1 MSDITDAGDG
11 AQFAI
16 EPIDIQEEMERSFLD
31 YAMSVIVSRALPDV
45 RDGLKPVHRRILW
58 AMDELNANPDRPTMK
73 SARVTGEVMGKYHP
87 HGDAAIYDSLV
98 RMAQDF
104 SLRHRL
110 IEPQGNFGYT
120 PDDSPA
126 APRYTE
132 CRLDPLALR
141 LLADIG
147 ENTVDFV
154 DNYSGE
160 FSEPEVLPAR
170 FPNLLVNGSQGI
182 AVGMAT
188 NIPPHNMG
196 EVIDATLHLID
207 NPDAEPG
214 DLMQFVKGPDF
225 PTGGL
230 IMGRSGIADAY
241 RTGKGSIKMRAKA
254 EIVEGKTN
262 DSIVVTELPYQ
273 VSPNSVFAKI
283 KELLAAKELDGISDI
298 NDYSS
303 KGETRIEIKL
313 KRDAPAL
320 VVLNNLYK
328 RTPLQTSFGMN
339 AVALVDGVPRT
350 LNLRELLVPYIK
362 HQVEVITRRSQH
374 RLDKAL
380 ARAHIVEG
388 LIKALDLIDE
398 IIAAI
403 RASEDRPDALQS
415 LMVAPF
421 EFTELQAGH
430 ILDMQLGRLTRLG
443 RARLEEELADL
454 RETIAELEAIL
465 NDDGRLR
472 EVIKE
477 QLNEVKDEVADPRRS
492 ELMHDPGEIDIE
504 DLIDDEDLVF
514 TMSAGGYVK
523 TMSIDEF
530 RTQSRGGR
538 GVAGANLKD
547 DDYVV
552 NMIHTTAH
560 AYLLFFSNRGK
571 VYRLKAHQIPMTS
584 RTARGTAIV
593 NLLQLQ
599 PEEKI
604 QAIIDTRDYETN
616 RYLFFATKLGRV
628 KKTQFTAYDSNL
640 KAGLI
645 AIKLND
651 DDELMDVIPLN
662 EGQDVFLVSQN
673 GQTIRFDEDA
683 VRPMGRTA
691 AGVRGMK
698 FREGDELVACARA
711 QPDTRLLIITSEGYG
726 KQSDLDQY
734 PIKGRGGLGVRG
746 IRVNEKKGQVVAAF
760 MVAEGEEIMLIG
772 DGGTLIRTAVNAIST
787 QGRDASGV
795 RVMNVNDGHRV
806 AAVARVLASDGDLDD
821 DDDGANDEP
830 HEATLDTDLTNAI
843 PTDSSETAPSEEE

>member
-1 MSDITDAGDG
+1 MSDTTGSGDG
-11 AQFAI
+11 PQFAV

-58 AMDELNANPDRPTMK
+58 GMNELNANPDRPTMK
-73 SARVTGEVMGKYHP
+73 SARITGEVMGKYHP
-87 HGDAAIYDSLV
+87 HGDSAIYDALV

-104 SLRHRL
+104 SMRHRL
-110 IEPQGNFGYT
+110 IEPQGNFGY
-120 PDDSPA
+120 PDYAPA
-126 APRYTE
+126 AARYTE

-147 ENTVDFV
+147 EDTVDFN

-188 NIPPHNMG
+188 NIPPHNLG

-214 DLMQFVKGPDF
+214 DLMAFVKGPDF

-241 RTGKGSIKMRAKA
+241 RTGKGSIKMRATA

-262 DSIVVTELPYQ
+262 DTIVVTELPYQ
-273 VSPNSVFAKI
+273 VTPNQVIVKI
-283 KELLAAKELDGISDI
+283 KELIAAKELDGISGID
-298 NDYSS
+298 DFSS
-303 KGETRIEIKL
+303 EGKTRIEIKL
-313 KRDAPAL
+313 KRDAPSL
-320 VVLNNLYK
+320 VVLNNLFK

-339 AVALVDGVPRT
+339 AVALVDGVPRL
-350 LNLRELLVPYIK
+350 LNLRELLVPYIE
-362 HQVEVITRRSQH
+362 HQVEVITRRSQF
-374 RLDKAL
+374 RLDKAK

-403 RASEDRPDALQS
+403 RASEDRPAALAALQ
-415 LMVAPF
+415 AKPF
-421 EFTELQAGH
+421 EFSELQAGH

-443 RARLEEELADL
+443 RANLEGELTEL
-454 RETIAELEAIL
+454 RATITELEKIL
-465 NDDGRLR
+465 NDEARLR
-472 EVIKE
+472 EVMKE
-477 QLNEVKDEVADPRRS
+477 QLLEVKEEEADERRS

-514 TMSAGGYVK
+514 TMSSGGYVK
-523 TMSIDEF
+523 TMAIDEF
-530 RTQSRGGR
+530 RLQSRGGR
-538 GVAGANLKD
+538 GVAGANLKE

-552 NMIHTTAH
+552 NMIQTTAH

-584 RTARGTAIV
+584 RTARGTALP

-604 QAIIDTRDYETN
+604 LAIIDTRDYETN

-628 KKTQFTAYDSNL
+628 KKTLFNVYDSNL

-651 DDELMDVIPLN
+651 GDELVDVIPLN
-662 EGQDVFLVSQN
+662 EGQDVFLVSKN
-673 GQTIRFDEDA
+673 GQTIRFDESA
-683 VRPMGRTA
+683 VRAMGRTA

-698 FREGDELVACARA
+698 FREGDQLVACARE
-711 QPDTRLLIITSEGYG
+711 QVDTNLLIITSEGYG
-726 KQSDLDQY
+726 KQSELDQY
-734 PIKGRGGLGVRG
+734 PVKGRGGLGVRG
-746 IRVNEKKGQVVAAF
+746 IRVNDKKGEVVAAF
-760 MVAEGEEIMLIG
+760 MVGEGEEIILIG
-772 DGGTLIRTAVNAIST
+772 SGGTVIRTGVNDIST
-787 QGRDASGV
+787 QGRDATGV
-795 RVMNVNDGHRV
+795 RVMNVLEGHQV
-806 AAVARVLASDGDLDD
+806 AAVARVLVTDDEDLDGELTEVDADQAADQPAAD
-821 DDDGANDEP
+821 DE
-830 HEATLDTDLTNAI
+830 
-843 PTDSSETAPSEEE
+843 SE

>member
-1 MSDITDAGDG
+1 MSDITGSGDG
-11 AQFAI
+11 TQYAI

-58 AMDELNANPDRPTMK
+58 AMNELNANPDRPTMK

-87 HGDAAIYDSLV
+87 HGDSAIYDSLV

-104 SLRHRL
+104 ALRHRL

-126 APRYTE
+126 AARYTE

-141 LLADIG
+141 LLADIE
-147 ENTVDFV
+147 ENTVDFI

-188 NIPPHNMG
+188 NIPPHNLG
-196 EVIDATLHLID
+196 EIIDATVHLID
-207 NPDAEPG
+207 NPEADPG
-214 DLMQFVKGPDF
+214 DLMAFVKGPDF

-230 IMGRSGIADAY
+230 IMGRAGIADAY

-262 DSIVVTELPYQ
+262 DKIVVTELPYQ
-273 VSPNSVFAKI
+273 VSPNSVFSKI
-283 KELLAAKELDGISDI
+283 KELLVAKELDGISDI
-298 NDYSS
+298 NDFSS
-303 KGETRIEIKL
+303 KGETKIEIKL

-374 RLDKAL
+374 RLEKAQ

-398 IIAAI
+398 IIATI
-403 RASEDRPDALQS
+403 RASEDRPAALVALQ
-415 LMVAPF
+415 AKPF
-421 EFTELQAGH
+421 EFSELQAGH

-443 RARLEEELADL
+443 RAKLEEELAEL
-454 RETIAELEAIL
+454 RETIKELETIL
-465 NDDGRLR
+465 NDEGRLR
-472 EVIKE
+472 EVMKE
-477 QLNEVKDEVADPRRS
+477 QLLEVKEEEADERRS

-514 TMSAGGYVK
+514 TMSSGGYVK
-523 TMSIDEF
+523 TMAIDEF

-538 GVAGANLKD
+538 GVAGANLKE

-552 NMIHTTAH
+552 NMIQTTAH

-604 QAIIDTRDYETN
+604 RAIIDTRDYETN

-628 KKTQFTAYDSNL
+628 KKTLFNAYDSNL

-645 AIKLND
+645 AIKLNE

-662 EGQDVFLVSQN
+662 EGQDVFLVSAN
-673 GQTIRFDEDA
+673 GQTIRFDETQ
-683 VRPMGRTA
+683 VRAMGRTA

-698 FREGDELVACARA
+698 FREGDELVACARE
-711 QPDTRLLIITSEGYG
+711 QDDTRLLIITSEGYG
-726 KQSDLDQY
+726 KQSELDEY
-734 PIKGRGGLGVRG
+734 PTKGRGGLGVRG
-746 IRVNEKKGQVVAAF
+746 IKVNDQKGKVVAAF
-760 MVAEGEEIMLIG
+760 MVAEDEEIILIG
-772 DGGTLIRTAVNAIST
+772 DGGTLIRTAVNDISI
-787 QGRDASGV
+787 QGRSATGV
-795 RVMNVNDGHRV
+795 RVMNVNDGHHV
-806 AAVARVLASDGDLDD
+806 AAVARVLASEEDDEAGDGEDSDGDSPDEVSADD
-821 DDDGANDEP
+821 QTVADDSDDA
-830 HEATLDTDLTNAI
+830 
-843 PTDSSETAPSEEE
+843 SPSESE

>member
-1 MSDITDAGDG
+1 MSDITDSGDG

-58 AMDELNANPDRPTMK
+58 AMNELNANPDRPTMK

-87 HGDAAIYDSLV
+87 HGDSAIYDSLV

-104 SLRHRL
+104 SMRHRL

-126 APRYTE
+126 AARYTE
-132 CRLDPLALR
+132 CRLDSLALR
-141 LLADIG
+141 LLADID
-147 ENTVDFV
+147 ENTVDFL

-170 FPNLLVNGSQGI
+170 FPNLLVNGGQGI

-188 NIPPHNMG
+188 SIPPHNLG

-207 NPDAEPG
+207 NPDAEPT
-214 DLMQFVKGPDF
+214 DLMQFIKGPDF

-230 IMGRSGIADAY
+230 IMGRGGIIDAY
-241 RTGKGSIKMRAKA
+241 KTGKGSIKMRARA

-262 DSIVVTELPYQ
+262 DNIVITELPYQ
-273 VSPNSVFAKI
+273 VSPNAVFSKI

-298 NDYSS
+298 NDFSS

-328 RTPLQTSFGMN
+328 RTPLQTSFSMN

-350 LNLRELLVPYIK
+350 LNLRELLVPYIE
-362 HQVEVITRRSQH
+362 HQVEVITRRSQF
-374 RLDKAL
+374 RLQKKLD
-380 ARAHIVEG
+380 RAHIVEG

-403 RASEDRPDALQS
+403 RASEDKSAARDAL
-415 LMVAPF
+415 MAKPF
-421 EFTELQAGH
+421 EFTEIQANH
-430 ILDMQLGRLTRLG
+430 ILDMPLSRLTRLG
-443 RARLEEELADL
+443 RAGLEEEMAEL
-454 RETIAELEAIL
+454 REAIAELEKIL
-465 NDDGRLR
+465 NDKDRLF
-472 EVIKE
+472 EVMKE
-477 QLNEVKDEVADPRRS
+477 QLQEVKDEVADERRS

-514 TMSAGGYVK
+514 TMSSGGYVK

-538 GVAGANLKD
+538 GVAGASNLKD

-616 RYLFFATKLGRV
+616 RYLFFATRLGRV
-628 KKTQFTAYDSNL
+628 KKTLFNAYDSNL

-645 AIKLND
+645 AIKLNEG
-651 DDELMDVIPLN
+651 DELMDVIPLN

-673 GQTIRFDEDA
+673 GQTIRFDEEA
-683 VRPMGRTA
+683 VRAMGRTA

-698 FREGDELVACARA
+698 FREGDELVACARE
-711 QPDTRLLIITSEGYG
+711 QEDTKLLIVTSEGYG
-726 KQSDLDQY
+726 KQSELDEY
-734 PIKGRGGLGVRG
+734 PQKGRGGLGVRG
-746 IRVNEKKGQVVAAF
+746 IKVNEKKGKVVAAF
-760 MVAEGEEIMLIG
+760 MVADGEEIILIG
-772 DGGTLIRTAVNAIST
+772 DGGTLIRTAVNDIST
-787 QGRDASGV
+787 QGRSASGV
-795 RVMNVNDGHRV
+795 RVMNVNDGHYV
-806 AAVARVLASDGDLDD
+806 AAVARVLASDDEEELDENGEPIEPTEASAD
-821 DDDGANDEP
+821 D
-830 HEATLDTDLTNAI
+830 EAPTSADT
-843 PTDSSETAPSEEE
+843 SSEEE

>member
-1 MSDITDAGDG
+1 MSDITNSGDG
-11 AQFAI
+11 PDFAI

-87 HGDAAIYDSLV
+87 HGDSAIYDSLV

-126 APRYTE
+126 AARYTE

-141 LLADIG
+141 LLADID
-147 ENTVDFV
+147 ENTVDFI

-170 FPNLLVNGSQGI
+170 FPNLLVNGGQGI

-188 NIPPHNMG
+188 SIPPHNLG

-207 NPDAEPG
+207 NPDAEPS

-230 IMGRSGIADAY
+230 IMGRAGIVDAY
-241 RTGKGSIKMRAKA
+241 KTGKGSIKMRAKA

-262 DSIVVTELPYQ
+262 DTIVITELPYQ
-273 VSPNSVFAKI
+273 VSPNAVFSKI
-283 KELLAAKELDGISDI
+283 KELLTAKELDGISDI
-298 NDYSS
+298 NDFSS
-303 KGETRIEIKL
+303 QGETNIEIKL

-328 RTPLQTSFGMN
+328 RTPLQTSFSMN

-362 HQVEVITRRSQH
+362 HQVEVITRRSQF
-374 RLDKAL
+374 RLDKAK
-380 ARAHIVEG
+380 ARAHILEG

-398 IIAAI
+398 IIATI
-403 RASEDRPDALQS
+403 RASEDRAEALAG
-415 LMVAPF
+415 LMDAPF

-443 RARLEEELADL
+443 RAKLEEELAEL
-454 RETIAELEAIL
+454 RETIADLEAIL
-465 NDDGRLR
+465 NDEGRMR
-472 EVIKE
+472 QVIKD
-477 QLNEVKDEVADPRRS
+477 QLIEVRDEEADERRS

-504 DLIDDEDLVF
+504 DLIDDEDLIF

-604 QAIIDTRDYETN
+604 RAIIDTRDYETN

-628 KKTQFTAYDSNL
+628 KKTLFNAYDSNL

-651 DDELMDVIPLN
+651 GDELMDVIPLN
-662 EGQDVFLVSQN
+662 EGQDVFLVSKN
-673 GQTIRFDEDA
+673 GQTIRFDESA
-683 VRPMGRTA
+683 VRAMGRTA

-698 FREGDELVACARA
+698 FREGDELVASAREQA
-711 QPDTRLLIITSEGYG
+711 DTRLLIITSEGYG
-726 KQSDLDQY
+726 KQSELEQY
-734 PIKGRGGLGVRG
+734 PVKGRGGLGVRG
-746 IRVNEKKGQVVAAF
+746 IRVNEKKGRVVAAF
-760 MVAEGEEIMLIG
+760 MVGEGEEIMLIG
-772 DGGTLIRTAVNAIST
+772 DGGTLIRTAVDDIST

-795 RVMNVNDGHRV
+795 RVMNVNDGHHV
-806 AAVARVLASDGDLDD
+806 AAVARVLATGEEDLGGEGEGEQGGAPTESDATESAADSADD
-821 DDDGANDEP
+821 E
-830 HEATLDTDLTNAI
+830 
-843 PTDSSETAPSEEE
+843 SE

>member
-1 MSDITDAGDG
+1 MSDITTTDDG
-11 AQFAI
+11 APAV

-58 AMDELNANPDRPTMK
+58 GMNELNANPDRPTMK

-87 HGDAAIYDSLV
+87 HGDGAIYDALV
-98 RMAQDF
+98 RMAQSF

-126 APRYTE
+126 AARYTE

-141 LLADIG
+141 LLADID
-147 ENTVDFV
+147 ENTVDFI

-188 NIPPHNMG
+188 NIPPHNLG
-196 EVIDATLHLID
+196 EIIDATVHLID
-207 NPDAEPG
+207 NPEAEPT

-230 IMGRSGIADAY
+230 IMGKGGIIDAY
-241 RTGKGSIKMRAKA
+241 KTGKGSIKMRAKA

-262 DSIVVTELPYQ
+262 DTIVVTELPYQ
-273 VSPNSVFAKI
+273 VSPNAVFNKI
-283 KELLAAKELDGISDI
+283 KELLSAKELDGISDI
-298 NDYSS
+298 NDFSS
-303 KGETRIEIKL
+303 KGETKIEIKL

-350 LNLRELLVPYIK
+350 LNLRELLVPYVK
-362 HQVEVITRRSQH
+362 HRAEVITRRSQF
-374 RLDKAL
+374 RLDKANK
-380 ARAHIVEG
+380 RAHIVEG

-398 IIAAI
+398 IIATI
-403 RASEDRPDALQS
+403 RASDDREAAVTGLLDK
-415 LMVAPF
+415 PF
-421 EFTELQAGH
+421 EFSEVQAKH

-443 RARLEEELADL
+443 RANLEEEMAEL
-454 RETIAELEAIL
+454 RETIKELEAIL
-465 NDDGRLR
+465 NDEGR
-472 EVIKE
+472 
-477 QLNEVKDEVADPRRS
+477 LNEVMKEELLEVREEEADERRS
-492 ELMHDPGEIDIE
+492 QLMHDPGEIDIE

-538 GVAGANLKD
+538 GVAGANLKE
-547 DDYVV
+547 DDYVFK
-552 NMIHTTAH
+552 MIHTTAH

-571 VYRLKAHQIPMTS
+571 VYRLKAHQIPMVS
-584 RTARGTAIV
+584 RTARGTALV

-604 QAIIDTRDYETN
+604 RAIIDTRDYETN
-616 RYLFFATKLGRV
+616 RYLFFATRLGRV
-628 KKTQFTAYDSNL
+628 KKTQFNAYDSNL

-651 DDELMDVIPLN
+651 GDELMDVIPLN

-673 GQTIRFDEDA
+673 GQTIRFDQEA
-683 VRPMGRTA
+683 VRAMGRTA

-698 FREGDELVACARA
+698 FREGDELVACARE
-711 QPDTRLLIITSEGYG
+711 QDDTRLLIVTSEGYG
-726 KQSDLDQY
+726 KQSDLDEY
-734 PIKGRGGLGVRG
+734 PQKGRGGLGVRG
-746 IRVNEKKGQVVAAF
+746 IKVNEQKGKVVAAF
-760 MVAEGEEIMLIG
+760 MVAEGEEIILIG
-772 DGGTLIRTAVNAIST
+772 DGGTLIRTAVDNISV
-787 QGRDASGV
+787 QGRSATGV
-795 RVMNVNDGHRV
+795 RVMNVNDGHHV
-806 AAVARVLASDGDLDD
+806 AAVARVLAGD
-821 DDDGANDEP
+821 DE
-830 HEATLDTDLTNAI
+830 DTDMNEDGEPIEASADELASEGNA
-843 PTDSSETAPSEEE
+843 PAGESSAEEE

>member
-1 MSDITDAGDG
+1 MSDITSSDG
-11 AQFAI
+11 PEFAI

-58 AMDELNANPDRPTMK
+58 GMNELNANPDRPTMK

-87 HGDAAIYDSLV
+87 HGDSAIYDALV

-104 SLRHRL
+104 SMRHRL
-110 IEPQGNFGYT
+110 IEPQGNFGR
-120 PDDSPA
+120 PDFKAA

-132 CRLDPLALR
+132 CRLDPLSLK
-141 LLADIG
+141 LLADID

-160 FSEPEVLPAR
+160 FREPEVLPAR

-188 NIPPHNMG
+188 NIPPHNLG
-196 EVIDATLHLID
+196 EIIDATIHLID

-230 IMGRSGIADAY
+230 IMGRAGIADAY

-262 DSIVVTELPYQ
+262 DKIVITELPYQ
-273 VSPNSVFAKI
+273 VTPNAVINKM
-283 KELLAAKELDGISDI
+283 KELLASKEIDGIADI
-298 NDYSS
+298 NDSS
-303 KGETRIEIKL
+303 GQGETNLEIKL

-350 LNLRELLVPYIK
+350 LNLREMLVPYIK
-362 HQVEVITRRSQH
+362 HQVEVITRRSQF
-374 RLDKAL
+374 RLEKAK

-403 RASEDRPDALQS
+403 RASEDRPAALTA
-415 LMVAPF
+415 LMDKPF
-421 EFTELQAGH
+421 EFSELQAGH

-443 RARLEEELADL
+443 RAKLEEEMEELKA
-454 RETIAELEAIL
+454 TIADLEAIL
-465 NDDGRLR
+465 NDEDRLNT
-472 EVIKE
+472 VIKE
-477 QLNEVKDEVADPRRS
+477 QLLEVKADDADPRRS
-492 ELMHDPGEIDIE
+492 ELVHDPGEINIE

-530 RTQSRGGR
+530 RIQGRGGR
-538 GVAGANLKD
+538 GVAGANLKE
-547 DDYVV
+547 DDYVDT
-552 NMIHTTAH
+552 MLHTTAH

-571 VYRLKAHQIPMTS
+571 VYRLKAHQIPMVS
-584 RTARGTAIV
+584 RTARGTALV

-604 QAIIDTRDYETN
+604 LAIIDTRDYETN

-628 KKTQFTAYDSNL
+628 KKTQFNAYDSNL

-651 DDELMDVIPLN
+651 GDELVDVIPLN
-662 EGQDVFLVSQN
+662 DSQDVFLVSKN
-673 GQTIRFDEDA
+673 GQTIRFDEEQ
-683 VRPMGRTA
+683 VRAMGRTA

-698 FREGDELVACARA
+698 FRDGDHLVACARE
-711 QPDTRLLIITSEGYG
+711 QEDTRLLIITSEGYG
-726 KQSDLDQY
+726 KQSELDEY

-746 IRVNEKKGQVVAAF
+746 IKVNEKKGEVVAAF
-760 MVAEGEEIMLIG
+760 MVAEGEEIILIG
-772 DGGTLIRTAVNAIST
+772 DGGTLIRTAVDDISV
-787 QGRDASGV
+787 QGRSASGV
-795 RVMNVNDGHRV
+795 RVMNVNDGHHV
-806 AAVARVLASDGDLDD
+806 AAVARVLASDEDEDD
-821 DDDGANDEP
+821 EILETGADEQAETETSDDE
-830 HEATLDTDLTNAI
+830 
-843 PTDSSETAPSEEE
+843 SE

>member
-1 MSDITDAGDG
+1 MSDVTQGG
-11 AQFAI
+11 GGPEFAI

-58 AMDELNANPDRPTMK
+58 GMNELNANPDRPTMK

-87 HGDAAIYDSLV
+87 HGDSAIYDALV

-104 SLRHRL
+104 SMRHRL
-110 IEPQGNFGYT
+110 IEPQGNFGR
-120 PDDSPA
+120 PDFKAA

-132 CRLDPLALR
+132 CRLDPLSLK
-141 LLADIG
+141 LLADID

-160 FSEPEVLPAR
+160 FREPEVLPAR

-188 NIPPHNMG
+188 NIPPHNLG
-196 EVIDATLHLID
+196 EIIDATIHLID

-230 IMGRSGIADAY
+230 IMGRAGIADAY

-262 DSIVVTELPYQ
+262 DKIVITELPYQ
-273 VSPNSVFAKI
+273 VTPNAVINKM
-283 KELLAAKELDGISDI
+283 KELLASKEIDGIADI
-298 NDYSS
+298 NDSS
-303 KGETRIEIKL
+303 GQGETNLEIKL

-350 LNLRELLVPYIK
+350 LNLREMLVPYIK
-362 HQVEVITRRSQH
+362 HQVEVITRRSQF
-374 RLDKAL
+374 RLEKAK

-403 RASEDRPDALQS
+403 RASEDRPAALIA
-415 LMVAPF
+415 LMDKPF
-421 EFTELQAGH
+421 EFSELQAGH

-443 RARLEEELADL
+443 RAKLEEEMEELKA
-454 RETIAELEAIL
+454 TIADLEAIL
-465 NDDGRLR
+465 NDEDRLNT
-472 EVIKE
+472 VIKE
-477 QLNEVKDEVADPRRS
+477 QLLEVKADDADPRRS
-492 ELMHDPGEIDIE
+492 ELVHDPGEINIE

-530 RTQSRGGR
+530 RIQGRGGR
-538 GVAGANLKD
+538 GVAGANLKE
-547 DDYVV
+547 DDYVDT
-552 NMIHTTAH
+552 MLHTTAH

-571 VYRLKAHQIPMTS
+571 VYRLKAHQIPMVS
-584 RTARGTAIV
+584 RTARGTALV

-599 PEEKI
+599 PEERI
-604 QAIIDTRDYETN
+604 LAIIDTRDYETN

-651 DDELMDVIPLN
+651 GDELVDVIPLN
-662 EGQDVFLVSQN
+662 DSQDVFLVSKN
-673 GQTIRFDEDA
+673 GQTIRFDEEQ
-683 VRPMGRTA
+683 VRAMGRTA

-698 FREGDELVACARA
+698 FRDGDHLVACARE
-711 QPDTRLLIITSEGYG
+711 QEDTRLLIITSEGYG
-726 KQSDLDQY
+726 KQSELDEY

-746 IRVNEKKGQVVAAF
+746 IKVNEKKGEVVAAF
-760 MVAEGEEIMLIG
+760 MVAEGEEIILIG
-772 DGGTLIRTAVNAIST
+772 DGGTLIRTAVDDISV
-787 QGRDASGV
+787 QGRSASGV
-795 RVMNVNDGHRV
+795 RVMNVNDGHHV
-806 AAVARVLASDGDLDD
+806 AAVARVLASDEDD
-821 DDDGANDEP
+821 EILETGADEQAETETSDDE
-830 HEATLDTDLTNAI
+830 
-843 PTDSSETAPSEEE
+843 SE